1 MVIRDLDSINKLE
14 SQLLIAITEF
24 GALHGKYKPHLID
37 CAKIE
42 LKKSLNLLRIVVGK
56 QE

>member
-24 GALHGKYKPHLID
+24 GALHGKYKPYLID